1 MQNSSLHTFL
11 TYSIAFVWFA
21 NGLYCKVL
29 NLVPRHQK
37 IVSVIL
43 GDQYAG
49 VLTLIIGLAEII
61 MAIWILSGF
70 KSRLNC
76 IVQIIVIAMMNSLEL
91 LFVPHLL
98 LWGPWNIL
106 YALIFILIIYSNEYY
121 FSKNKGHVRIS

>member
-1 MQNSSLHTFL
+1 MRNSSLNTFL

-37 IVSVIL
+37 IVSIIL

-49 VLTLIIGLAEII
+49 VLTLLIGLAEII
-61 MAIWILSGF
+61 MAIWIVSGF
-70 KSRLNC
+70 KSLLNC

-91 LFVPHLL
+91 LFAPHLL

-106 YALIFILIIYSNEYY
+106 YALIFIFIIYSNEYY

>member
-1 MQNSSLHTFL
+1 MRNSSLHTFL

-49 VLTLIIGLAEII
+49 VLTLLIGLAEII

-76 IVQIIVIAMMNSLEL
+76 IFQIIVIAMMNSLEL